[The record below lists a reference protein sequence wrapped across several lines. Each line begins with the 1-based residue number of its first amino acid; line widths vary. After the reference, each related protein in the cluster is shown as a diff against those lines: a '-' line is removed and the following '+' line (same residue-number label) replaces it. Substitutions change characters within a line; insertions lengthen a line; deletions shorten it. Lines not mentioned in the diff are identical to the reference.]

1 MTRLFTT
8 LFVLM
13 VFLASSAF
21 ARNVRV
27 IKKANQF
34 VPNQLNKRV
43 KLIRPQEKIIPNSTV
58 KVNNAVPKSGFVTPT
73 KSRMV
78 LNKNLAASTYAVQI
92 DSSKNGYGWLDTGMR
107 SVSRFKGVDAA
118 SSENIDVL
126 LTAYRQA
133 IPGDDA
139 TGHVGAHEIYVQNGL
154 ASATFYRA
162 QQLEG
167 TMEGIGAR
175 YTGAVA
181 LDQPFVFFNWYRD
194 GDNSSTPA
202 FSHPYLFVD
211 WNGGYTQDGTF
222 DWSAPDWQMDDGW
235 LHPDLDAI
243 TDPFYPSGWK
253 ENRLWDGPTAVVKN
267 PTSGEYQY
275 ASTLAEWVLDG
286 ETTQWGLRNDVVNLA
301 AHYDATPGLEEMF
314 YEWDDG
320 NDPVIW
326 NPEDVQTGWRCI
338 DMNSSGFGII
348 ATAGILNYPPD
359 SSLYYDTLNVT
370 YATTNDYGVTWSAP
384 DTISYT
390 TLGIPYYV
398 HAADSIITYWE
409 VVGED
414 TVLRSYEGPTEI
426 WLGDMDAIVDDNNNM
441 YIAFEIFWGRPSDAH
456 GIIVDDDY
464 SGQWIAVYNQDSAKW
479 KGAWISEL
487 NGTHVGDEYFPDRFI
502 YFWGSE
508 IDLSM
513 DESGNIYA
521 VWWDRRRTG
530 IQLGTHPRYVGY
542 DDGTDNRD
550 YKTDAYVALSLD
562 GGFHWTDS
570 RNITD
575 SPSIDEYELNVAKS
589 ADTRNDATIWFGFSI
604 ADSSKGDSLADAYV
618 DLTNQVWIA
627 EASGYFSP
635 SNLDDN
641 SGQAVRS
648 YGLAQNYPNPF
659 NPTTTIEFIP
669 RASGKAH
676 LTVYNSAGQKV
687 KQVFNRY
694 VAQGKKYRVNFDGS
708 NLASG
713 VYFYTLKVADKI
725 ETRKMVLLK

>member
-1 MTRLFTT
+1 MIKLSTT

-13 VFLASSAF
+13 LFLASSVF
-21 ARNVRV
+21 ARDVRV
-27 IKKANQF
+27 IKKANQWLP
-34 VPNQLNKRV
+34 VQKNNRV
-43 KLIRPQEKIIPNSTV
+43 KVVVPMEKMTPASPVEVSTTTG
-58 KVNNAVPKSGFVTPT
+58 PKAGFVTPT
-73 KSRMV
+73 KSRFVM
-78 LNKNLAASTYAVQI
+78 NKNLAASTYSVQI
-92 DSSKNGYGWLDTGMR
+92 DSSKNGYGWLNNGMR
-107 SVSRFKGVDAA
+107 SVSRFEGTDA
-118 SSENIDVL
+118 SSGENVDVL

-139 TGHVGAHEIYVQNGL
+139 TGHLGAHEIFVPSGL
-154 ASATFYRA
+154 ASGTFYRA
-162 QQLEG
+162 EQLEG
-167 TMEGIGAR
+167 TMSGIGAR
-175 YTGAVA
+175 YPGAVA

-211 WNGGYTQDGTF
+211 WNGGYTTDGTF
-222 DWSAPDWQMDDGW
+222 DWSAPDWLMDDGW
-235 LHPDLDAI
+235 LHPDLENV
-243 TDPFYPSGWK
+243 TNPVYPSDWK
-253 ENRLWDGPTAVVKN
+253 ENRLWNGPSVVVKDA
-267 PTSGEYQY
+267 SGEYHY
-275 ASTLAEWVLDG
+275 ASTLTEWVLDA
-286 ETTQWGLRNDVVNLA
+286 ETQQFGLRSDIVNIA
-301 AHYDATPGLEEMF
+301 AHTDDPTFDMT
-314 YEWDDG
+314 YEWDEG

-326 NPEDVQTGWRCI
+326 NPEDVQTGFRSI

-348 ATAGILNYPPD
+348 AAAGRLNYHPD
-359 SSLYYDTLNVT
+359 SSLYYDTLNVL
-370 YATTNDYGVTWSAP
+370 YSTTNDFGYSWGTP
-384 DTISYT
+384 DTISFG
-390 TLGIPYYV
+390 TLGLPYYV
-398 HAADSIITYWE
+398 YAQDSIITYYE

-441 YIAFEIFWGRPSDAH
+441 YIAFEIFWGRPSGDH

-479 KGAWISEL
+479 KGVWISEL
-487 NGTHVGDEYFPDRFI
+487 NGTHVGDEYFADRFI

-508 IDLSM
+508 IDLGM
-513 DESGNIYA
+513 DAEGRLYA
-521 VWWDRRRTG
+521 VWFDRRRTG
-530 IQLGTHPRYVGY
+530 IQLGTHPRYSGY

-562 GGFHWTDS
+562 GGFHWTEP

-589 ADTRNDATIWFGFSI
+589 VDSRNDATIWFGFCI
-604 ADSSKGDSLADAYV
+604 ADSTQGDSLADAYI
-618 DLTNQVWIA
+618 DLPNEVWIA

-635 SNLDDN
+635 SNLGDDN
-641 SGQAVRS
+641 GQTIRA
-648 YGLAQNYPNPF
+648 YGMAQNYPNPF

-669 RASGKAH
+669 RASGKAN
-676 LTVYNSAGQKV
+676 LTVFNTTGQKV

-694 VAQGKKYRVNFDGS
+694 VVQGKKYRVDFDGS

-713 VYFYTLKVADKI
+713 VYFYTLKVADKV